1 MKLSELAQC
10 SGVSTA
16 SIKYYIHVGILSPG
30 RKKNATTAVYSR
42 EHVHRLELITCLRRD
57 LGAPIDSI
65 AVLTRAIEDAAVEN
79 LELMGICQRLTLEA
93 NKALYSPD
101 SDEPAA
107 NLTDADVPAANPTG
121 PDLPGPNYSDP
132 DVSAALA
139 VLYTM
144 SEPLPF
150 ETEIRSV
157 LEELELPDVSP
168 TSVVSMAHVLGQL
181 QAAGYVI
188 DRESI
193 RLHIQALAAVAA
205 LNTAPITDDL
215 SRDEICV
222 AVIRGITLH
231 NRLLLATSAVVHAS
245 FAARPRT

>member
-65 AVLTRAIEDAAVEN
+65 SVLTRAIEDAAVEN

-101 SDEPAA
+101 SD
-107 NLTDADVPAANPTG
+107 VPAANPTG
-121 PDLPGPNYSDP
+121 PDLPGPNHSDP